1 MRTANFAH
9 AYKAA
14 YLYFRTEA
22 DAAGVADEIRRSPR
36 IRAAFPSLRAR
47 QARQEVKGIPQY
59 RRPENPHWPDM
70 GLPPPGWPLG
80 ASWIAHVGQPI
91 GGALG
96 GLRVDARHQDV
107 VEVVARTGLYD
118 PKWHRDGIPAP
129 YAKQLKQDRDLKV
142 WLMDR
147 RRGPVP
153 LSDLYP
159 TMAANEIPDL
169 MRRAYLERGYMAG
182 HRLPPPSAA
191 QHFSPASAPEAAS
204 PRPRLPLPQAKPPPS
219 NSPTSRVDPQGT
231 QPRGAGAGSGAT
243 VSAAGAMYDPGFPT
257 GTPPLSPDSVIID
270 EVQTG
275 SHTAEHAEGA
285 EQEPWTEERFQ
296 AVLRGWGLEQVDEGQ
311 TDEEGTG
318 HQCYFVALREA
329 LAAKGETDTTVNIK
343 SEIRGMLEEPRWGE
357 YYEGEGALGRIT
369 VRQGPPGSAPTP
381 DQPTS
386 TWREHLRRQGSH
398 GGEPLSYVVAKL
410 LGRPVMVIA
419 AETASVGLRVQV
431 APTEEHPDGAHYAV
445 VRQGDLFVYRP
456 KLRGPHLPIPSETI
470 VVAHHRW
477 HYTAAIP

>member
-47 QARQEVKGIPQY
+47 QVRQEVKGIPQY

-129 YAKQLKQDRDLKV
+129 YANQLKQERDLKM

-147 RRGPVP
+147 RKELAP

-159 TMAANEIPDL
+159 TMATNEIPDL
-169 MRRAYLERGYMAG
+169 LRRAYLERGYLAG
-182 HRLPPPSAA
+182 RRLPPPSAA
-191 QHFSPASAPEAAS
+191 ELSSPVSAPGAAS
-204 PRPRLPLPQAKPPPS
+204 PRPRLPLPPAKPPPS
-219 NSPTSRVDPQGT
+219 NFPSSRVDPQGT
-231 QPRGAGAGSGAT
+231 PPQGAGAGSGAAG
-243 VSAAGAMYDPGFPT
+243 SATGAIYDPGFPT
-257 GTPPLSPDSVIID
+257 GTPPLSPASVTID
-270 EVQTG
+270 EVQTS
-275 SHTAEHAEGA
+275 SHTAQHTGSADQG
-285 EQEPWTEERFQ
+285 PWTEEHFQ

-329 LAAKGETDTTVNIK
+329 LAAAGVTDSAVNIK
-343 SEIRGMLEEPRWGE
+343 SGVLDMLDEPQWVE
-357 YYEGEGALGRIT
+357 DYEGDGVLGRIT
-369 VRQGPPGSAPTP
+369 VSQGPLGSAPTP
-381 DQPTS
+381 DQPTA

-419 AETASVGLRVQV
+419 RQTAIVRLCMQV
-431 APTEEHPDGAHYAV
+431 PPT
-445 VRQGDLFVYRP
+445 
-456 KLRGPHLPIPSETI
+456 
-470 VVAHHRW
+470 
-477 HYTAAIP
+477 YT